1 MEYASVRRIES
12 RSLPGVSFGIHRM
25 SLGRRIELTREIH
38 GLSRK
43 IEFLEAGGKP
53 QEQIEAAWLANE
65 IDGAYLKWGL
75 ASVEGLAIDGEP
87 ATPEMAALKGPEELC
102 REMLEAIRAETTLGE
117 AERKN

>member
-1 MEYASVRRIES
+1 M
-12 RSLPGVSFGIHRM
+12 PGVSYGIHRM

-53 QEQIEAAWLANE
+53 QEQIEAAWLASE

-75 ASVEGLAIDGEP
+75 ASVEGLSIDGES
-87 ATPEMAALKGPEELC
+87 ATPEMVATKGPEGLC
-102 REMLEAIRAETTLGE
+102 QEILEAIRAEATLSE
-117 AERKN
+117 TERKN